1 MTYPLVAVRCAFAA
15 LAVSFFVCYNAQR
28 SSIQHQ
34 RTGLQIRDTGRN
46 CMASR
51 RTAICLIAMGISA
64 IASIGSASALD
75 YPTRPVRWV
84 VGYPPGGATDIIA
97 RLIGQRLSEKFG
109 QQFVIENKPGAGNN
123 IGTESVINAEP
134 DGYTVL
140 LVNPAN
146 YINATLYANLK
157 FNFVR
162 DIAPIASFQRTPN
175 VMTVNKDVPAQN
187 VAEFIEYVK
196 ANPGKVNMAS
206 SGNGTSVHLSGE
218 MFMAMTA
225 TKMQHVPYRGAAPA
239 ITDMLGGQVQVIF
252 DNMPSIIQHIR
263 GGALRALG
271 VTTAERSSQLPDVQA
286 IAETVPGYEASALF
300 GIGAP
305 NNTPKEIVAKLN
317 AEINAILAE
326 GEMKKRLVELGG
338 EPLIQSPEAF
348 GDQIKAETEK
358 WKKVVEFAGLK
369 VE

>member
-1 MTYPLVAVRCAFAA
+1 MITRRTALGLLAASPLATAPLSKAFAA
-15 LAVSFFVCYNAQR
+15 
-28 SSIQHQ
+28 
-34 RTGLQIRDTGRN
+34 
-46 CMASR
+46 
-51 RTAICLIAMGISA
+51 
-64 IASIGSASALD
+64 D
-75 YPTRPVRWV
+75 YPARPVKWV
-84 VGYPPGGATDIIA
+84 VGYPPGGATDILA

-134 DGYTVL
+134 DGYTLL

-146 YINATLYANLK
+146 YINASLYTNLK

-162 DIAPIASFQRTPN
+162 DIAPVASFQRVPN
-175 VMTVNKDVPAQN
+175 VMTVNNDVPAKT

-218 MFMAMTA
+218 MFMAMTGC
-225 TKMQHVPYRGAAPA
+225 KMQHVPYRGAAPA

-263 GGALRALG
+263 AGSLRALG
-271 VTTAERSSQLPDVQA
+271 VTTAGRSSQLPDVQA
-286 IAETVPGYEASALF
+286 IAETVPNYEASALF
-300 GIGAP
+300 GMGAP
-305 NNTPKEIVAKLN
+305 KNTSKEIIAKLN
-317 AEINAILAE
+317 GEINTI
-326 GEMKKRLVELGG
+326 MKEPDMTKRLVELGG
-338 EPLIQSPEAF
+338 EPLVQTPEAF
-348 GDQIKAETEK
+348 GDMIKAETDK